1 MLKRV
6 AIGLML
12 ALLVSGCGTMKAYEG
27 PELPKSEIAVLHHTD
42 RHGEVWLLNYIVP
55 IPGSKHISFIDEIDG
70 KGVDLSERIHILPG
84 QHSARVTYQ
93 RNPDVAFC
101 VTAPPIFLSGPCF
114 GIYQTRDLSIDFTAE
129 AGHEYRIPAERRG
142 ERNWI
147 WVEDVTSGKVVAGEK
162 PPDEKGKGKDLSA
175 PPKQP

>member
-27 PELPKSEIAVLHHTD
+27 PELPKSEIAVLHRVD
-42 RHGEVWLLNYIVP
+42 SHGKTLVLLLVVP
-55 IPGSKHISFIDEIDG
+55 LPGVKHQTVVAEIDG
-70 KGVDLSERIHILPG
+70 KNVNLAARYHILPG
-84 QHSARVTYQ
+84 NHTVSVSYTRF
-93 RNPDVAFC
+93 PDVC
-101 VTAPPIFLSGPCF
+101 VGVGLGPCLPLHDE
-114 GIYQTRDLSIDFTAE
+114 THDLSIDFVAE
-129 AGHEYRIPAERRG
+129 AGHEYRIPAERKG
-142 ERNWI
+142 ESNWI
-147 WVEDVTSGKVVAGEK
+147 WVEDVKSVKVVAGEK